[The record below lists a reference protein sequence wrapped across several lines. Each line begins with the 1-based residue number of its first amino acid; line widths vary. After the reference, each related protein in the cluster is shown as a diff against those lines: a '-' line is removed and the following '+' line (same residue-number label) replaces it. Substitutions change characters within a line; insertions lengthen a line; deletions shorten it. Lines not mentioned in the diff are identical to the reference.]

1 MQRLERAMPDLVLLV
16 GIIYALYVL
25 TQGGL
30 SW

>member
-25 TQGGL
+25 TQGGVL
-30 SW
+30 